1 MDNSI
6 LPYIDIVGNQSPVV
20 APDDSYKAALS
31 RKATID
37 LSNGKGNSDQ
47 YADLIIKS
55 FWALSNMCATSQ
67 VTIDIVHKTKGKIM
81 EQLLEFIKV
90 VQVSEYGST
99 YSTLL
104 HEASY
109 LVSILITEARE

>member
-1 MDNSI
+1 M
-6 LPYIDIVGNQSPVV
+6 

-31 RKATID
+31 RKVTID

-47 YADLIIKS
+47 YADLLIKS

-67 VTIDIVHKTKGKIM
+67 ITVDIVHRTKGKIM

-90 VQVSEYGST
+90 VQVSEYGIN

>member
-1 MDNSI
+1 MAS
-6 LPYIDIVGNQSPVV
+6 
-20 APDDSYKAALS
+20 DDSYKVALS
-31 RKATID
+31 RKVASD

-47 YADLIIKS
+47 YVDLIIKS

-67 VTIDIVHKTKGKIM
+67 VTIDIVQTTKGKIM
-81 EQLLEFIKV
+81 DQLLQFIKV